1 MLRFLNWKSTVYKRL
16 RTSFRDIHCRLW
28 WAGCYA
34 VSGPHCCATVTRS
47 RSTETRDVVKVAAA
61 PRDPCEKAAK
71 VHLRPDAVA
80 YVCPV
85 SLRTTRSTNC
95 TLQGRVLHTAVSMP
109 RIDILVL
116 AAVLL
121 LASSAEGAAPVIDTY
136 VKEYMV
142 IRVGEAKE
150 RKKNG
155 REGSEEKRREKEEAK
170 TGNEMR

>member
-1 MLRFLNWKSTVYKRL
+1 
-16 RTSFRDIHCRLW
+16 
-28 WAGCYA
+28 
-34 VSGPHCCATVTRS
+34 
-47 RSTETRDVVKVAAA
+47 
-61 PRDPCEKAAK
+61 
-71 VHLRPDAVA
+71 
-80 YVCPV
+80 
-85 SLRTTRSTNC
+85 
-95 TLQGRVLHTAVSMP
+95 MP